1 MKKWELVQQALP
13 PPGISPPLGNW
24 LGRYYA
30 SLAIDGTPRVGK
42 WVSANASPLLR
53 AFQPV
58 TCRFPMLLW
67 LGEESPRPPLPK
79 ADPKHSHMRSLK
91 RGWTARSPR
100 RNGNGAFLPAI
111 GVPQKGR
118 SFHLAKGTNFNIAF
132 CFQGCHLTVVQKGG
146 DITIAPAPEHSPPSG
161 CGYLYVSRRCVT
173 ENARLKAS
181 SVRPVARGANVIVR
195 GSPG

>member
-67 LGEESPRPPLPK
+67 LGEESPRPPLSK
-79 ADPKHSHMRSLK
+79 ADLK
-91 RGWTARSPR
+91 
-100 RNGNGAFLPAI
+100 
-111 GVPQKGR
+111 
-118 SFHLAKGTNFNIAF
+118 
-132 CFQGCHLTVVQKGG
+132 CFGGICDAENVVQYA
-146 DITIAPAPEHSPPSG
+146 I
-161 CGYLYVSRRCVT
+161 
-173 ENARLKAS
+173 
-181 SVRPVARGANVIVR
+181 
-195 GSPG
+195 